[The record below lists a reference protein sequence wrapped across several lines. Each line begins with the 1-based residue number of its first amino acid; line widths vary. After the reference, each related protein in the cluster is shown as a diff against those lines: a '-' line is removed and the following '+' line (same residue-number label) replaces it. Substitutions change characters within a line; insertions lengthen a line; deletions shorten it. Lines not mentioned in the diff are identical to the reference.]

1 MPDTLIS
8 SDVLA
13 NRVPAA
19 TCGDGQTVQELWDAY
34 RKAWRK
40 FSKAMDGVDAAMLR
54 ALPHLPPRPASLSRE
69 LELVEGGTKTFN
81 LDETLIGELKD
92 EGVLT
97 LDEANAL
104 RSELHNWNA
113 ACETVANEHGR
124 REAKAAYEVAEQA
137 FREVETALTAAPI
150 RSRADVIPK
159 LLSIIEREDL
169 SDDDA
174 DTLRAAIR
182 YLRKK
187 D

>member
-1 MPDTLIS
+1 MPDTLIAT
-8 SDVLA
+8 DVLT
-13 NRVPAA
+13 NRAPAA
-19 TCGDGQTVQELWDAY
+19 SCGDGRTVQELWDAY
-34 RKAWRK
+34 RKTWKK

-69 LELVEGGTKTFN
+69 LELAAGGTKIFN
-81 LDETLIGELKD
+81 LDEALIGELRD
-92 EGVLT
+92 EGALT

-104 RSELHNWNA
+104 RSELHSWNA
-113 ACETVANEHGR
+113 ACEAVADEHGR
-124 REAKAAYEVAEQA
+124 CEAKAAYEVAKQA
-137 FREVETALTAAPI
+137 FREVEAAFTAAPI
-150 RSRADVIPK
+150 RSRADVVPK

-169 SDDDA
+169 SDEDA